1 MTRRSDFTP
10 KVAALENLCDSVVVT
25 LEDLEAL
32 DLMLWYGSGP
42 RAAHR
47 LHCNQSTVS
56 RRLQRCL
63 GSFGLRLRRREGGWV
78 IQGNALL
85 LQMEREI
92 HQMAR
97 LLGRHPLRL
106 EGFPGGSHLLLH
118 PTPPGWAQGPNDA
131 TSVRAPLALLRDR
144 VIDAW
149 LTAAAE
155 DLPAAPDCPL
165 VVWPLAEVPIVMAAD
180 SHHPLVGEHTLTLSD
195 LARFPIPIVP
205 QQDFPCFHARCAE
218 LGLGTDL
225 VTMRRYDPERWEG
238 RTADGL
244 TLVHTNPLNACA
256 TPQPSLV
263 TLDSVPLFPTR
274 LALVCRADV
283 SVHGPVQELFC
294 LLQTRLQHLQP
305 RLPQLE
311 SIVLV
316 R

>member
-1 MTRRSDFTP
+1 MVSQ
-10 KVAALENLCDSVVVT
+10 
-25 LEDLEAL
+25 EDLEAL
-32 DLMLWYGSGP
+32 DLMQWHGSGP
-42 RAAHR
+42 RAAAR

-63 GSFGLRLRRREGGWV
+63 ASFGLRLRRREGGWV

-92 HQMAR
+92 HQLAR

-106 EGFPGGSHLLLH
+106 EGFPGGGHLLLD
-118 PTPPGWAQGPNDA
+118 PTPPGWVQGPNDA

-149 LTAAAE
+149 LTSAAE
-155 DLPAAPDCPL
+155 DLPAAPDCSL

-180 SHHPLVGEHTLTLSD
+180 PHHPLVEEHTLTVSD

-225 VTMRRYDPERWEG
+225 VTNRRYDPERWEG

-244 TLVHTNPLNACA
+244 SLVHTTALNACA
-256 TPQPSLV
+256 TPSLV

-274 LALVCRADV
+274 LALVCRAEV
-283 SVHGPVQELFC
+283 SEHVLVQELFC
-294 LLQTRLQHLQP
+294 LLKTRLVHLQS

-311 SIVLV
+311 PLQLV